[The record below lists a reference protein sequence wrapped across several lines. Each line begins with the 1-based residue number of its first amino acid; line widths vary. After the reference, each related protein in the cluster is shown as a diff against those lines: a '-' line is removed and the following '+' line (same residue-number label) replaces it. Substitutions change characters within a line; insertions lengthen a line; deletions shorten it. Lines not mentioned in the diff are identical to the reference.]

1 MSKSEEMISYSSI
14 IIKDYFTPATPEG
27 DTALLDA
34 IMVTPVAA
42 GLSSE
47 PAEIFREADMESGT
61 FSRTSVTLNG
71 DLIE

>member
-1 MSKSEEMISYSSI
+1 MISYSSI

-47 PAEIFREADMESGT
+47 PAWRLGVVGSVGLGT
-61 FSRTSVTLNG
+61 WCVIS
-71 DLIE
+71 